1 MQIPFRASAGPS
13 LGVEWE
19 LALVDAESGDL
30 VSRAEEVFERLDAA
44 EPPHRVHRELLLN
57 TVELV
62 SDVCQTTAQ
71 AMADLDDSMRRVRQ
85 VTDDLGIELY
95 SAGTHPFASWQ
106 DQLVTDADR
115 YATLIDRTQW
125 WGRQMMIFGVHVHV
139 GLTDRDRVLPVL
151 NSLLRYY
158 PHLQALSASSPYY
171 DGHDTGYASNR
182 ALLFQ
187 QLPTAGLPFQFQTW
201 AEYEAYARDMT
212 VTGVIDVLNEIRW
225 DIRPAP
231 TLGTIEVRVC
241 DAMATFEEVA
251 AVTALTHCLIVDLD
265 TRLAAGEL
273 LPTLPPWHHQE
284 NKWRSAR
291 YGMDAIIVMDEHN
304 HEVLVTDDLLR
315 VCERLVPVAARLG
328 CEQELSGIARI
339 ISDGAGYER
348 QRALTRAAGGDLSTV
363 VSVSAAELRASHN
376 RRQQ

>member
-1 MQIPFRASAGPS
+1 
-13 LGVEWE
+13 V
-19 LALVDAESGDL
+19 
-30 VSRAEEVFERLDAA
+30 
-44 EPPHRVHRELLLN
+44 
-57 TVELV
+57 
-62 SDVCQTTAQ
+62 
-71 AMADLDDSMRRVRQ
+71 

-95 SAGTHPFASWQ
+95 SAGMHPFASWQ

-187 QLPTAGLPFQFQTW
+187 QLPTAGLPFQFQKW

-225 DIRPAP
+225 DIRPSP
-231 TLGTIEVRVC
+231 SLGTIEVRVC

-291 YGMDAIIVMDEHN
+291 YGMDAIIVLDEDN

-315 VCERLVPVAARLG
+315 VCERLVPVAETG

-348 QRALTRAAGGDLSTV
+348 QRALTSAAGGDLSTV
-363 VSVSAAELRASHN
+363 VNVSAAELRASHN